1 MDIGIS
7 IYFWNLALIWALM
20 TVAWTVSLAIRN
32 VTIVDSLWGLGFV
45 LLAWTTFL
53 AADGAQ
59 ARGLLLCGLVTVWG
73 IRLAAYLTRRNW
85 NKPEDPR
92 YGSWRKDAGDRFWL
106 VSLVK
111 VFWIQALFLWVIALG
126 VQYGIA
132 QPSPAR
138 LTWLDGLGAL
148 ISVAGI
154 GIEAVADAQLA
165 RFKKDPENRGRVM
178 DRGLW
183 AWSRHPNYFGEFL
196 VWWGIYVIVLSTP
209 ASFWTILSPLVITLV
224 LTKMTGVALTE
235 KTIKEKR
242 PEYRRYIERVPA
254 FFPKMPQKRS
264 RS

>member
-7 IYFWNLALIWALM
+7 IFFWNLGLIWVVM
-20 TVAWTVSLAIRN
+20 TGAWFVSLAIRN

-45 LLAWTTFL
+45 LLAWVTFFS
-53 AADGAQ
+53 AQGAP
-59 ARGLLLCGLVTVWG
+59 ARGLLICALVTLWG
-73 IRLAAYLTRRNW
+73 VRLAVYLTRRNW
-85 NKPEDPR
+85 KKPEDPR
-92 YGSWRKDAGDRFWL
+92 YGTWRREAGERFWI

-132 QPSPAR
+132 QPSPAG
-138 LTWLDGLGAL
+138 LTWLDAVGAL
-148 ISVAGI
+148 ISLAGI
-154 GIEAVADAQLA
+154 GIESAADAQLA

-183 AWSRHPNYFGEFL
+183 GWSRHPNYFGESL
-196 VWWGIYVIVLSTP
+196 VWWGIFLIALSTP
-209 ASFWTILSPLVITLV
+209 VSFWTIVSPVVITLV

-242 PEYRRYIERVPA
+242 PEYRRYIETVPA
-254 FFPKMPQKRS
+254 FFPKIPKKRS
-264 RS
+264 FS